1 MDCTDLDEV
10 APELALDLLDG
21 AQRGAAM
28 EHLETCAT
36 CQRLVDTLAAD
47 ADRLLM
53 LAPRAEPPAGFEE
66 RVLESVAQLA
76 QPAQPAQSAHPVHA
90 RAWRRPRALAALAWR
105 RPRALAALALA
116 ACVALVAVV
125 LSIGPSSRPALA
137 AAEMRT
143 SGGDVIGQ
151 VFVNREPSAALFMT
165 LPGWFNDIRRYGQPD
180 ETYSLR
186 IERTDQPPRLVPL
199 EIGRDSSWA
208 TTLDIDPD
216 TITAVAVIDSQG
228 HIWCEAQL

>member
-53 LAPRAEPPAGFEE
+53 LAPRAEPPAGFEQ

-76 QPAQPAQSAHPVHA
+76 QLAQPAQPAHPVHA
-90 RAWRRPRALAALAWR
+90 RAWR

>member
-76 QPAQPAQSAHPVHA
+76 QLAQPAQPAHPVHA
-90 RAWRRPRALAALAWR
+90 RAWR

-199 EIGRDSSWA
+199 EIGRNSSWA
-208 TTLDIDPD
+208 ITLDIDPD

>member
-1 MDCTDLDEV
+1 MRAMDCTDLDEV

-28 EHLETCAT
+28 AHLETCTT

-53 LAPRAEPPAGFEE
+53 LAPRVEPPPGFEQ
-66 RVLESVAQLA
+66 RVLASVAHLA
-76 QPAQPAQSAHPVHA
+76 QPDQLTQPAHA
-90 RAWRRPRALAALAWR
+90 RAWR

-116 ACVALVAVV
+116 ACVALVAIV
-125 LSIGPSSRPALA
+125 LSLGPSSRPALA

-143 SGGDVIGQ
+143 SGGDVVGQ
-151 VFVNREPSAALFMT
+151 LFVHREPSAALFMT

-186 IERTDQPPRLVPL
+186 IDRADQPPRLVPL

-228 HIWCEAQL
+228 QIWCQAQL